1 MAFLMIVCVCNALC
15 EDEVRR
21 AARAGS
27 PCPRSAYAQLGCQ
40 VQCGSCLPF
49 ARELIDEEREA
60 LLKVDAAAA

>member
-1 MAFLMIVCVCNALC
+1 MIVCVCNALC

-21 AARAGS
+21 AARAGA
-27 PCPRSAYAQLGCQ
+27 PCPTSAYAHIGCQ

-49 ARELIDEEREA
+49 ARELIEEERET